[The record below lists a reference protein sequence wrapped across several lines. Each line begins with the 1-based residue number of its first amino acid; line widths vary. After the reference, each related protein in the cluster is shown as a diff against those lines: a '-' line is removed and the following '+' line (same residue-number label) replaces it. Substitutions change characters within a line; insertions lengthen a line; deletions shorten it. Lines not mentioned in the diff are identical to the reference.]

1 MSNIRVQFDE
11 SKGLQN
17 GPNTQQQKEMIQKR
31 KNLVT
36 GLPPHIIL
44 EPILLDQMVT
54 FVWNTLRPK
63 LPEQYQ
69 RMYHDQN
76 AIRSRLKDVLFDQKL
91 PQVFYLTVPI
101 IATLTNGPPDC
112 LTAHAANYPKQSILT
127 HCCHHISLA
136 KNFKWKGRDDFVAL
150 LLAAGANPNLMHEK
164 FPTKPLIHSAST
176 FGSLETLKLL
186 VSHGVKVDARVPS
199 TGQSCLRDMLT
210 YPRPEMVE
218 LVLKHFTDEDI
229 ANEVYIVNNE
239 KNQVQKK
246 SSPVDQLLNMWFA
259 NTKPAMWNLF
269 GIPTAENTVRCSIEL
284 MRRGARIT
292 HASFGVACLSKLV
305 SNFDTPDDA
314 LEKERH
320 AALFVAKAF
329 LGIWLPEG
337 IRKSIQAIKEEPSGC
352 ASKCGICGA
361 SKEDATKPIF
371 LHCGDMFC
379 LGCIK
384 KHAQENSSCPTC
396 NQPLCREFCPDDKW
410 FDEADITVGIP
421 GPENLTEQQLEMEH
435 IARFGKKL
443 EEGESAL
450 EKVQKDRGNNST
462 LLMEFSF
469 PPVNR
474 AQIKNGFQWASPQL
488 GPVAI
493 PITLKTVPIIAHLSA
508 RSTYTIASPAFVA
521 TLGLKK
527 TKLSTTNML
536 GFAGAKLSE
545 TFTALE
551 EFTIQVGGIS
561 VKLNNVLEM
570 NPAPGFLGIQLGQ
583 DFFRSSA
590 YSVVTVGT
598 SIDINIDGKSGGR
611 KNVMMLTEGGL
622 VPKIAS
628 AGDNRI
634 EELRFYGRCG
644 KSARIPLLHV
654 GTIGKVQRFPVVG
667 RNGSRVSEC
676 HWCRRRFSKM
686 MQCPPCA
693 KVGKV
698 VSYCDG
704 QCQKKAWKVHKSN
717 PPHSK

>member
-329 LGIWLPEG
+329 WGYGYLRASANRFRQLRRNHRDVQVNVAYVEQA
-337 IRKSIQAIKEEPSGC
+337 RKMRRNQSFFTVE
-352 ASKCGICGA
+352 IC
-361 SKEDATKPIF
+361 F
-371 LHCGDMFC
+371 
-379 LGCIK
+379 
-384 KHAQENSSCPTC
+384 
-396 NQPLCREFCPDDKW
+396 
-410 FDEADITVGIP
+410 
-421 GPENLTEQQLEMEH
+421 
-435 IARFGKKL
+435 
-443 EEGESAL
+443 AL
-450 EKVQKDRGNNST
+450 DV
-462 LLMEFSF
+462 L
-469 PPVNR
+469 
-474 AQIKNGFQWASPQL
+474 
-488 GPVAI
+488 
-493 PITLKTVPIIAHLSA
+493 
-508 RSTYTIASPAFVA
+508 RSTR
-521 TLGLKK
+521 KK
-527 TKLSTTNML
+527 
-536 GFAGAKLSE
+536 
-545 TFTALE
+545 
-551 EFTIQVGGIS
+551 I
-561 VKLNNVLEM
+561 
-570 NPAPGFLGIQLGQ
+570 
-583 DFFRSSA
+583 
-590 YSVVTVGT
+590 
-598 SIDINIDGKSGGR
+598 
-611 KNVMMLTEGGL
+611 
-622 VPKIAS
+622 
-628 AGDNRI
+628 
-634 EELRFYGRCG
+634 
-644 KSARIPLLHV
+644 LHV
-654 GTIGKVQRFPVVG
+654 RRVTNRFAVSFVQTI
-667 RNGSRVSEC
+667 NGLM
-676 HWCRRRFSKM
+676 RRILLLVYL
-686 MQCPPCA
+686 A
-693 KVGKV
+693 
-698 VSYCDG
+698 
-704 QCQKKAWKVHKSN
+704 QKI
-717 PPHSK
+717 